1 MKRRNRDRINCF
13 ALIGEHFVS
22 FSGGGEGPAFFVDI
36 TERKGVEIPAGM
48 CYYIPVCHSGQYIP
62 RLERWREEDLNM
74 IHSVLMG
81 IIQGIAE
88 FLPISSSGHL
98 VLFETFFGMKETDS
112 MLFTVLLHFG
122 TLISVCIYYWKDVW
136 EMIREFFQWI
146 ASLIKRDT
154 KDLGRPT
161 PARRM
166 IILIVV
172 ATLPLFVI
180 VPIKEWMERTFSQSI
195 SVSIALLV
203 TGCLL
208 YFSDRMAKGHKNVK
222 SATVVDALIVGAAQA
237 VGTIPGI
244 SRSGITI
251 STGLFRG
258 FDRKFAVRFSFLM
271 SLPAVLGAN
280 VLEIGEAVAQKVDPG
295 MLPVYLLGV
304 AVSAA
309 VGYFAIRLVNML
321 SDKGK
326 FGMFAYY
333 CWVVGLGSLI
343 AGLIV
348 PLFNK

>member
-1 MKRRNRDRINCF
+1 M
-13 ALIGEHFVS
+13 
-22 FSGGGEGPAFFVDI
+22 
-36 TERKGVEIPAGM
+36 T
-48 CYYIPVCHSGQYIP
+48 
-62 RLERWREEDLNM
+62 
-74 IHSVLMG
+74 
-81 IIQGIAE
+81 
-88 FLPISSSGHL
+88 
-98 VLFETFFGMKETDS
+98 ETDS

-136 EMIREFFQWI
+136 EMIREFFRWI

-309 VGYFAIRLVNML
+309 VGYFAIRLVNVL